1 MFGVK
6 HDVEMKIGGGK
17 TIENKGGKKSKQQ
30 SYLQREKNFLIFKKS
45 PHNKRENKVNALKK
59 TKTKCR

>member
-1 MFGVK
+1 MVGVK

-17 TIENKGGKKSKQQ
+17 TKGKKSKQQ
-30 SYLQREKNFLIFKKS
+30 SCLQREKNFLIFKKF